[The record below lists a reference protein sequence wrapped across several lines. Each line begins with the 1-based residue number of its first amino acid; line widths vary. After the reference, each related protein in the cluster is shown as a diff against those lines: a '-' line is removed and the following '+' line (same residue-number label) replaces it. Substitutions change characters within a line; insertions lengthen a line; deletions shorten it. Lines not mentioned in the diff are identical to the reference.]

1 MEPPDPSDGG
11 GLLDLFFS
19 LFYCLVNKPRE
30 RRKKTACVM
39 RWCGSNIVS
48 RSHFYAVKPSHVC
61 MYCYVAC
68 ADHVVLYV
76 LLLLLLPYYPLHL
89 NMQQSSMGLDLFL
102 ILDCYILERMEY
114 YLGAR
119 KNNEASVGRLQY
131 EQTCTR
137 RVAGCYQLATAAI
150 TILHFRIFPLMIEF
164 GSKISRYWS
173 LSLYIYIHIHAQ
185 DSRQNPQHLVRANH
199 ESISKYMT
207 STLLYHA
214 SQLQLAREHREKDTV
229 SYQSS

>member
-1 MEPPDPSDGG
+1 MP
-11 GLLDLFFS
+11 L
-19 LFYCLVNKPRE
+19 
-30 RRKKTACVM
+30 
-39 RWCGSNIVS
+39 S
-48 RSHFYAVKPSHVC
+48 RHMYVC
-61 MYCYVAC
+61 MYCYVPY

-102 ILDCYILERMEY
+102 ILDCYGVLPRSKEKQRSFCWKTVVRTNMHASRRRMLLVSYSSNY
-114 YLGAR
+114 YLTFSDFSFNDR
-119 KNNEASVGRLQY
+119 IWIQNLK
-131 EQTCTR
+131 
-137 RVAGCYQLATAAI
+137 
-150 TILHFRIFPLMIEF
+150 ILV
-164 GSKISRYWS
+164 
-173 LSLYIYIHIHAQ
+173 SLYIYIHIHAQ
-185 DSRQNPQHLVRANH
+185 DSRQNPQHIVRANH